1 MIVMIQLVIKFICL
15 SDDNQVK
22 IIVAVLGLVSAL
34 VVSGVGLLGSA
45 ITILITK
52 KKEQRIHLQ
61 EIKEKQYVEFL
72 ESIAD
77 VKSESIKDKEVILRL
92 LSARIQSIYL
102 VGDINVQKAL
112 KEYLSIFQDTNVSGS
127 EQSVLY
133 ANLISAMK
141 RDLYGEKSSESLESI
156 NLTIF
161 R

>member
-77 VKSESIKDKEVILRL
+77 VKSEGIKDKEVILRL

-141 RDLYGEKSSESLESI
+141 RDLY
-156 NLTIF
+156 
-161 R
+161 

>member
-77 VKSESIKDKEVILRL
+77 VKSEGIKDKEVILRL

-127 EQSVLY
+127 E
-133 ANLISAMK
+133 
-141 RDLYGEKSSESLESI
+141 
-156 NLTIF
+156 
-161 R
+161 

>member
-77 VKSESIKDKEVILRL
+77 VKSEGIKDKEVILRL

-133 ANLISAMK
+133 ANLI
-141 RDLYGEKSSESLESI
+141 
-156 NLTIF
+156 
-161 R
+161 